1 MDFETARG
9 EHHAMTADSAD
20 APTPPGKGRKSR
32 RAKGERRP
40 KGRRSWWLLLILW
53 TVVIVAVIP
62 LSLVLLYRFV
72 DPPLTWTQTGRIFA
86 GDDVT
91 RRPISIDR
99 MSPNIV
105 NAVIAA
111 EDNRFCSHNG
121 FDIEAIQDALE
132 YNERQEERGTGRRRG
147 ASTISQQTAKNL
159 FLWQGGGWFR
169 KGLETYFTVL
179 IETFWPKRRI
189 MEAYLNAAEW
199 GDGAFGVEA
208 AARVHFNKA
217 AEDLT
222 RREAARLAAVLP
234 SPRRW
239 DASEPGPY
247 VRGRA
252 RTLQGRAAVVR
263 NEGLSACVLS
273 PE

>member
-1 MDFETARG
+1 
-9 EHHAMTADSAD
+9 MTAESA
-20 APTPPGKGRKSR
+20 PEPSPRGKGRKSR
-32 RAKGERRP
+32 QAKGERRP

-53 TVVIVAVIP
+53 TAVIVVVIP
-62 LSLVLLYRFV
+62 LGLVLLYRFV
-72 DPPLTWTQTGRIFA
+72 DPPLTWTQTGRMIA

-91 RRPISIDR
+91 RRPISLDA

-121 FDIEAIQDALE
+121 FDIEAIQDAIE

-208 AARVHFNKA
+208 AAQVHFNKS
-217 AEDLT
+217 AEDLS

-239 DASEPGPY
+239 DAGEPGPY
-247 VRGRA
+247 VRSRA

>member
-1 MDFETARG
+1 
-9 EHHAMTADSAD
+9 MTADSA
-20 APTPPGKGRKSR
+20 AEPEPRRKGRKTKPR
-32 RAKGERRP
+32 KGERRP
-40 KGRRSWWLLLILW
+40 KDRRSWWLLLILW
-53 TVVIVAVIP
+53 TFTVLVVIPVG
-62 LSLVLLYRFV
+62 LVLLYRFA

-91 RRPISIDR
+91 RRPISLDD

-111 EDNRFCSHNG
+111 EDNRFCSHHG
-121 FDIEAIQDALE
+121 FAIEAIPAARDYTARPQA
-132 YNERQEERGTGRRRG
+132 RGAGRRRG

-179 IETFWPKRRI
+179 IETLWPKRRI

-208 AARVHFNKA
+208 AAQVHFNKPA
-217 AEDLT
+217 ADLT

-252 RTLQGRAAVVR
+252 RMLQGRAAVVR

>member
-1 MDFETARG
+1 
-9 EHHAMTADSAD
+9 MTAESA
-20 APTPPGKGRKSR
+20 AEATPPRKGRK
-32 RAKGERRP
+32 AKRPKGVRRP

-53 TVVIVAVIP
+53 TVVIVVVIP
-62 LSLVLLYRFV
+62 FSLVLLYRFV
-72 DPPLTWTQTGRIFA
+72 DPPLTWTQTGRMLA
-86 GDDVT
+86 GDDVS
-91 RRPISIDR
+91 RRPVSLEA

-111 EDNRFCSHNG
+111 EDNRFCSHHG
-121 FDIEAIQDALE
+121 FDIEAIQDAME
-132 YNERQEERGTGRRRG
+132 YNERQQERGAGRRRG

-179 IETFWPKRRI
+179 IETLWPKRRI

-208 AARVHFNKA
+208 AAQVHFNKPA
-217 AEDLT
+217 ADLT

-252 RTLQGRAAVVR
+252 RMLQGRAAVVR